1 MITPAT
7 LWDEDASPRD
17 RLLSLAGHLS
27 GTPYLAPL
35 LDAIGDAFAVS
46 RGPDPVR
53 VSAEPQDAGD
63 HPG

>member
-7 LWDEDASPRD
+7 LWNEDASPRD

-35 LDAIGDAFAVS
+35 LDAIGDAFAVP
-46 RGPDPVR
+46 RRPDPVR
-53 VSAEPQDAGD
+53 VSTEPQDAGD
-63 HPG
+63 PPG